1 MNTPN
6 TPQQIVYVTQGKS
19 RVSYILLALF
29 FGGLGFHDF
38 YAGYTGK
45 GLLKIIVSILGVL
58 FTFVGGLG
66 AFAMA
71 ANGELTDA
79 NPAPAL
85 MPIIGI
91 AMLGLQSFYVLIQIF
106 TVNKDSKGIP
116 FC

>member
-1 MNTPN
+1 MNPPH
-6 TPQQIVYVTQGKS
+6 TPQQVIYVTQGKS

-45 GLLKIIVSILGVL
+45 GLLKIIVSVLGVL
-58 FTFVGGLG
+58 FTFVGGVG
-66 AFAMA
+66 AVAMA
-71 ANGELTDA
+71 AGGELTDT

-85 MPIIGI
+85 MPLFGM

-106 TVNKDSKGIP
+106 TVNRDSKGVP
-116 FC
+116 FS